1 MERYTR
7 LWIYGEIGTSTPCM
21 DTLGCSKLWGHAHL
35 HPSRTRDTNM
45 LSRGYIQRAVVW
57 SYVLLW
63 SWTEFRISSQ
73 LYAIYFNNEFLDISS
88 ISDFSYTGACT
99 SKCTYPK
106 DSWMI
111 HQKTYMPLKP
121 ITSRSPCAINIR
133 HDSNTLLSNLLWRAA
148 GLKKKSEVRVKGVLY
163 FICINIGNNLQSRS
177 GDMFLIKTSDPL
189 STSLSA

>member
-1 MERYTR
+1 MHIYTPQEPEIQICSAGG
-7 LWIYGEIGTSTPCM
+7 IYKEQWFDPMCYFEVEQNLEFLHNCM
-21 DTLGCSKLWGHAHL
+21 
-35 HPSRTRDTNM
+35 
-45 LSRGYIQRAVVW
+45 Q
-57 SYVLLW
+57 
-63 SWTEFRISSQ
+63 
-73 LYAIYFNNEFLDISS
+73 YFNNEFLDISS

-148 GLKKKSEVRVKGVLY
+148 GLKKKYEVRVKGVLY